1 MSDHI
6 VAALLSSSI
15 VLWTNNSIQNRYL
28 YSIMY
33 NSYYGVVG
41 VNGSPDYDLMESSDV
56 IKDYMFQRLTSR
68 QQVEETVS

>member
-1 MSDHI
+1 
-6 VAALLSSSI
+6 
-15 VLWTNNSIQNRYL
+15 
-28 YSIMY
+28 MY